1 MLLSH
6 QEFRTL
12 PDHIQTS
19 MANQKSALGLALTSA
34 KLESAPSGFHQLK
47 LAYGEFDER
56 TFSSEL
62 TRLSCVSLQSFRKVT
77 LSMMNQT
84 MPMVP
89 KEIEREY
96 NNLCSNIGR
105 LIQK

>member
-6 QEFRTL
+6 QEFRML
-12 PDHIQTS
+12 PDHVQTS
-19 MANQKSALGLALTSA
+19 MANHKSALGLALTSA

-47 LAYGEFDER
+47 IAYGEFDEKN
-56 TFSSEL
+56 FSSEL
-62 TRLSCVSLQSFRKVT
+62 TRLSCVSLESFRKVT

-89 KEIEREY
+89 KEIEMEY
-96 NNLCSNIGR
+96 NSLCSNIGR